1 MSSKRNFVLKTVLNG
16 KPHLKSLC
24 ETRWVE
30 RHDSIMIFKAS
41 IPQIIEAL
49 TNISEWS
56 EQDSSSKAKILL
68 TAMCTC
74 EFIISIEILSN
85 LLSVTAPIS
94 KILQGTDNDVLA
106 AFDCIQDVISI
117 LENKRTQCEK
127 VFQQLFEDSSLLMKD
142 LDIEIKTPR
151 LSKHQINRSNHQS
164 KSTEEYYRVSAF
176 IPLLDNVLD
185 LKSRFLNKK
194 NKTILILIQL
204 IPKHIIHI
212 DDKMINTV
220 TETIVTHYKFDDEA
234 LEESQLKSEIEL
246 WKEKWN
252 RIKSEDGVV
261 LTDALTSMDQC
272 NEILY
277 PNIKKILHIIACLP
291 VSVASAERSFS
302 TLRRLKT
309 WLRSNMGEERLV
321 GLALLN
327 IHRHRTVEV
336 DEVIDL
342 FAGSKKRNLD
352 FVI

>member
-1 MSSKRNFVLKTVLNG
+1 M
-16 KPHLKSLC
+16 
-24 ETRWVE
+24 
-30 RHDSIMIFKAS
+30 
-41 IPQIIEAL
+41 
-49 TNISEWS
+49 
-56 EQDSSSKAKILL
+56 
-68 TAMCTC
+68 
-74 EFIISIEILSN
+74 
-85 LLSVTAPIS
+85 
-94 KILQGTDNDVLA
+94 
-106 AFDCIQDVISI
+106 
-117 LENKRTQCEK
+117 
-127 VFQQLFEDSSLLMKD
+127 
-142 LDIEIKTPR
+142 
-151 LSKHQINRSNHQS
+151 
-164 KSTEEYYRVSAF
+164 
-176 IPLLDNVLD
+176 
-185 LKSRFLNKK
+185 
-194 NKTILILIQL
+194 ILIQL